1 MIRSVGFI
9 GLGDIG
15 EPMAINLC
23 GGDLEV
29 VVHDLREEPMQR
41 LVEQGA
47 KAASSGRDVGQR
59 CEVICVCVLDDASAE
74 AVVAGDEGV
83 LAGAEAESIIAIH
96 STINPKT
103 VKRLA
108 ELASATGVHVID
120 AQMTGGPAAA
130 KARALRYM
138 VGGDAAVLERL
149 RPVLEKSAAQITH
162 CGELGNGATAKLCNN
177 LVQYTAWLGYVEA
190 DRLAAEAGLD
200 REVFNE
206 VLSWLM
212 NDNARAMLAGR
223 NALEADPDHAFLK
236 ERFTA
241 VMLLAEKD
249 LTLALEVAR
258 ENGVAMPATGLCVQ
272 QLARLFGIADPKRR

>member
-1 MIRSVGFI
+1 
-9 GLGDIG
+9 
-15 EPMAINLC
+15 
-23 GGDLEV
+23 
-29 VVHDLREEPMQR
+29 
-41 LVEQGA
+41 
-47 KAASSGRDVGQR
+47 
-59 CEVICVCVLDDASAE
+59 
-74 AVVAGDEGV
+74 
-83 LAGAEAESIIAIH
+83 
-96 STINPKT
+96 
-103 VKRLA
+103 
-108 ELASATGVHVID
+108 
-120 AQMTGGPAAA
+120 
-130 KARALRYM
+130 M

-272 QLARLFGIADPKRR
+272 QLARLFGVADPKRR